1 MSDSKNGKGAV
12 TMAKTEFVIKPGTQE
27 MTMTRVFDAPR
38 ELVFKAM
45 TDPNLIPKWWGPRDH
60 WTKVDKMDMRP
71 GGTWRF
77 INGDSSGNEYGF
89 HGVYHL
95 IDAPKHVVQTFEF
108 EGAPGHVALETMT
121 LEDLGGRTRLVQHS
135 VFQSVEDRDAMVQ
148 SGMQTGATETNDRL
162 AELLV
167 ELAKGERAG

>member
-1 MSDSKNGKGAV
+1 
-12 TMAKTEFVIKPGTQE
+12 MAKTEFVIKPGTHE

-45 TDPNLIPKWWGPRDH
+45 TDPDLIPRWWGPRDH
-60 WTKVDKMDMRP
+60 WTKVDKMDVRP

-95 IDAPKHVVQTFEF
+95 IDAPQRVVQTFEF
-108 EGAPGHVALETMT
+108 EGVPGHVALETMV
-121 LEDLGGRTRLVQHS
+121 LEDMGGKTRLVQQS
-135 VFQSVEDRDAMVQ
+135 VFQSVEDRDGMVQ
-148 SGMQTGATETNDRL
+148 SGMEKGAIDTNNRL
-162 AELLV
+162 AELLA
-167 ELAKGERAG
+167 ELSREKQ

>member
-1 MSDSKNGKGAV
+1 MTDGKSGRGAT
-12 TMAKTEFVIKPGTQE
+12 TMAETEFVIKPGTHE

-60 WTKVDKMDMRP
+60 WTKVDKMDLRP

-77 INGDSSGNEYGF
+77 INGDAAGNEYGF

-95 IDAPKHVVQTFEF
+95 IDAPKRVIQTFEF
-108 EGAPGHVALETMT
+108 EGVPGHVALETMT
-121 LEDLGGRTRLVQHS
+121 LEDLGGKTRLVQHS
-135 VFQSVEDRDAMVQ
+135 VFQSVEDRDGMVQ
-148 SGMQTGATETNDRL
+148 SGMQKGATETNDRL

-167 ELAKGERAG
+167 ELSKNK